1 MIKQPI
7 IRVFNLYPAMVV
19 SIEGD
24 LSIYLNEKKLKNF
37 EFEQEAKRLIGFRF
51 RHQGSGWLKNV
62 SLNDVVLN

>member
-1 MIKQPI
+1 
-7 IRVFNLYPAMVV
+7 MVV